1 MNEYKPYWV
10 LKNNN
15 KSYTR
20 IHKSEC
26 GHCKNGEGP
35 RPDHTGCWQGFES
48 YEEARIWADSIG
60 WRVFSCAN
68 HLCQPVELISDVEG
82 GNSSINNWSGWYQF
96 NLQSLNAY
104 VPSSPGIYEIRT
116 DYKFG
121 RLKGSSQTVNI
132 GMAVNLKQRLG
143 SRLINPHRNWTIEEQ
158 RLMQKGHGFEFR
170 YANAVNKEVR
180 KMENDALF
188 EYFTE
193 HWELPPGNR
202 VFPKEVQRK
211 LRKLWKL
218 WD

>member
-10 LKNNN
+10 LKN
-15 KSYTR
+15 KVKRYTR
-20 IHKSEC
+20 IHKAEA
-26 GHCKNGEGP
+26 GHCRNGEGP
-35 RPDHTGCWQGFES
+35 RPGHTGCWQGFES
-48 YEEARIWADSIG
+48 YEEARIWADGIG
-60 WRVFSCAN
+60 WPVLPCSH
-68 HLCQPVELISDVEG
+68 HLCQPVEQILDIKKTK
-82 GNSSINNWSGWYQF
+82 SSVNNWSKWYQF
-96 NLQSLNAY
+96 NQPSLDKY
-104 VPSSPGIYEIRT
+104 VPNAPGIYEIRT

-121 RLKGSSQTVNI
+121 RLKGSSRTVNI

-143 SRLINPHRNWTIEEQ
+143 SRLIDPRRNWTLEEQ

-170 YANAVNKEVR
+170 YANAVTREVIR

-211 LRKLWKL
+211 LIKLWNL
-218 WD
+218 